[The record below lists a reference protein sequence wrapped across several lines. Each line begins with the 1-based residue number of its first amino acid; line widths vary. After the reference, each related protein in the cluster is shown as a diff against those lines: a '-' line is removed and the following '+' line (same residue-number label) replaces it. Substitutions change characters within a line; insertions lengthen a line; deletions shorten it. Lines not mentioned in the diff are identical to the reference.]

1 MTHAIG
7 LVDSNDGTCILL
19 HLLDNLSARANNG
32 TDELLRNIEGH
43 DAGNLRFELCARLG
57 DSVGKALQDV
67 LTTSLCLH
75 QGFLEDLERQTV
87 ALDIHLGGGQT
98 VLRTGGLEV
107 HVAEVVLVAENVG
120 EDGVL
125 AGLAIADHTHGHTS
139 DGLAHRHAS
148 VHQGEGTGTD
158 SCH

>member
-57 DSVGKALQDV
+57 DGVGEALQDV
-67 LTTSLCLH
+67 LTTGLGLH
-75 QGFLEDLERQTV
+75 EGLLQDLERQTV
-87 ALDIHLGGGQT
+87 ALDIHLGGCQT
-98 VLRTGGLEV
+98 VLRTSGLEV
-107 HVAEVVLVAENVG
+107 HIAQVVLIAE
-120 EDGVL
+120 D
-125 AGLAIADHTHGHTS
+125 I
-139 DGLAHRHAS
+139 
-148 VHQGEGTGTD
+148 
-158 SCH
+158 